1 MTAFSYPGNSVE
13 GCTLVS
19 CSGANP
25 PKQPSAIFYT
35 IQPMQGLSSMV
46 AKVLILIVALDSCA
60 RSGVRWKSGQP
71 SKRRVYPAYI
81 TWDQF
86 LANQARLADNAS
98 DFARRAHG
106 APRQGYA
113 LLAGLVVCGRCGYQ
127 MRVTYKPQQRYT
139 CTALAAGYGAATCL
153 HVDCASLE
161 GVVVEAVFTALAPA
175 ELDLLEEVLAARR
188 ADVTRL
194 AQLRADQV
202 ARAEYEAQLAQR
214 HYQAVDP
221 DNRLVVAELERRS

>member
-1 MTAFSYPGNSVE
+1 MTEFSHPGHSVE

-71 SKRRVYPAYI
+71 SKRRGYPAYI

-98 DFARRAHG
+98 ALRQPAHG
-106 APRQGYA
+106 PPRQGY
-113 LLAGLVVCGRCGYQ
+113 
-127 MRVTYKPQQRYT
+127 
-139 CTALAAGYGAATCL
+139 
-153 HVDCASLE
+153 
-161 GVVVEAVFTALAPA
+161 GVF
-175 ELDLLEEVLAARR
+175 
-188 ADVTRL
+188 
-194 AQLRADQV
+194 
-202 ARAEYEAQLAQR
+202 
-214 HYQAVDP
+214 
-221 DNRLVVAELERRS
+221 

>member
-46 AKVLILIVALDSCA
+46 AKVLILIVPLDSCS

-86 LANQARLADNAS
+86 LTNQARLAFNATI
-98 DFARRAHG
+98 FARRANVLPPHG
-106 APRQGYA
+106 HAPS
-113 LLAGLVVCGRCGYQ
+113 
-127 MRVTYKPQQRYT
+127 P
-139 CTALAAGYGAATCL
+139 
-153 HVDCASLE
+153 
-161 GVVVEAVFTALAPA
+161 
-175 ELDLLEEVLAARR
+175 
-188 ADVTRL
+188 RL
-194 AQLRADQV
+194 NV
-202 ARAEYEAQLAQR
+202 
-214 HYQAVDP
+214 
-221 DNRLVVAELERRS
+221 